1 METVFD
7 YNITDKERED
17 IGISEKEN
25 YLAFIDEESA
35 NWGIAQLMYY
45 RGDKKQAAKYASS
58 VVMILRL
65 SRQRAVLSRYSRK
78 PIIHLG
84 VISLNVVLGLQYR
97 SRCLRQL
104 YQFPQF
110 PRLSGLP

>member
-45 RGDKKQAAKYASS
+45 RGDKKQAAKYADKFP
-58 VVMILRL
+58 LDL
-65 SRQRAVLSRYSRK
+65 KLDF
-78 PIIHLG
+78 
-84 VISLNVVLGLQYR
+84 YR
-97 SRCLRQL
+97 SVTH
-104 YQFPQF
+104 P
-110 PRLSGLP
+110 

>member
-45 RGDKKQAAKYASS
+45 RGDKWKSHSTLTLLATQDLPTFLYY
-58 VVMILRL
+58 MIDPLKSWCWGAIL
-65 SRQRAVLSRYSRK
+65 FYPFKNSRFS
-78 PIIHLG
+78 
-84 VISLNVVLGLQYR
+84 
-97 SRCLRQL
+97 
-104 YQFPQF
+104 
-110 PRLSGLP
+110 